1 MHQDISI
8 VLGGV
13 VLTVSYLIDHP
24 IFVVALLAWFL
35 FFKMAEELVRVLD
48 QIQQELQ
55 DLKRHIDSQLS
66 SVERRLEESLRD
78 LSNSLP

>member
-78 LSNSLP
+78 LSNRLP